1 MPNWVTQRLVITGD
15 KEAIASVKAQLSKPY
30 TSHHWEHET
39 NSIGHRVIEGDF
51 LLWNIIQPTN
61 LEVYYEY
68 AKFIE
73 KAEAKKAQPDEDT
86 KQTSPEDVVGMLQ
99 ERINSITPEDFSNF
113 AQQFQED
120 VSIGQDWYH
129 WNIRNWG
136 TKWELNGSFME
147 KDTETEL
154 IYCFDTA
161 WSPIVPAL
169 DELSACYPSLVMTL
183 RFIDEG
189 DGFAGE
195 AHWAN
200 RKRVYETDLNINHGL
215 KEEMYG
221 ECWICSGGNE
231 NDPELEEYRKELRC
245 AEFTAKL
252 EIEGVL

>member
-30 TSHHWEHET
+30 TSHHWDFESK
-39 NSIGHRVIEGDF
+39 SIGHRVIEGDF

-61 LEVYYEY
+61 LEVYYDY
-68 AKFIE
+68 AKLIADE
-73 KAEAKKAQPDEDT
+73 EARQDKPV
-86 KQTSPEDVVGMLQ
+86 KQNSVDDVVGMIQ
-99 ERINSITPEDFSNF
+99 ERLDSITQEDFTNF
-113 AQQFQED
+113 AQQFHKD

-136 TKWELNGSFME
+136 TKWEISHAFL
-147 KDTETEL
+147 ETDRDIQL
-154 IYCFDTA
+154 GYCFESA

-169 DELSACYPSLVMTL
+169 NELAACYPSLVMTL

-195 AHWAN
+195 MHWAN
-200 RKRVYETDLNINHGL
+200 RELTYEAELDITHGL

-221 ECWICSGGNE
+221 ECWACSGGNE
-231 NDPELEEYRKELRC
+231 NDPELEEYRTNLRC
-245 AEFTAKL
+245 AEFNTKIEI
-252 EIEGVL
+252 EIEGAI

>member
-1 MPNWVTQRLVITGD
+1 MPNWVTQRLVMTGD
-15 KEAIASVKAQLSKPY
+15 KATIASVRSQLSKQY
-30 TSHHWEHET
+30 TSHHWNHET
-39 NSIGHRVIEGDF
+39 ESIGHRTIEGEL

-61 LEVYYEY
+61 LEAYYEY
-68 AKFIE
+68 DKFIA
-73 KAEAKKAQPDEDT
+73 KAEAKKAQPAENP
-86 KQTSPEDVVGMLQ
+86 KQTSVDDVIGMIQ
-99 ERINSITPEDFSNF
+99 ERLNSITEEEVLDFAKEF
-113 AQQFQED
+113 AKDIEKKR
-120 VSIGQDWYH
+120 DWYN

-136 TKWELNGSFME
+136 TKWEIEQSYLE

-154 IYCFDTA
+154 LYCFETA

-169 DELSACYPSLVMTL
+169 DELSACYPKLVMTL

-195 AHWAN
+195 AHWAKGE
-200 RKRVYETDLNINHGL
+200 RIHEVDLDINHGL

-231 NDPELEEYRKELRC
+231 NDPELEDYRKEMRC
-245 AEFTAKL
+245 ADFSAKL